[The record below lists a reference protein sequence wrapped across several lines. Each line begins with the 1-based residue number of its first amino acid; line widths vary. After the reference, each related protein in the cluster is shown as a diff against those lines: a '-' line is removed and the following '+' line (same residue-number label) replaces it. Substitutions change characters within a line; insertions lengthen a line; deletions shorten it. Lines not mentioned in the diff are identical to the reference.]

1 MRRLMSILAVFTLAA
16 LIIPNAPVFAEE
28 PAEKKAKPP
37 VPPLATAEEL
47 KEALAVYKTEWKAKG
62 LKGDEKL
69 GARVYAIKSLAA
81 TQHKK
86 VVDQL
91 AKLTRNGD
99 QDIRTAAV
107 QYLGMQRALAGYA
120 GAKIVAAMEKHS
132 DDSVVQIS
140 GLHAIQELNYRV
152 CEDILRARM
161 KHKDYSVQK
170 SAMYAIG
177 EMKDM
182 RLLPDVFKLLKEI
195 KLAKGEKWD
204 GVSVTHD
211 TGTAGD
217 HDQKMAEKKGKEQMA
232 KNKRKGRRGARMQR
246 DLGPVIEEVMQ
257 TLTGEEF
264 EKEKDA
270 RDWMKANEKQI
281 AADKAAINAVAH
293 KQVKAAKT
301 TK

>member
-1 MRRLMSILAVFTLAA
+1 MRRLMSFLAVLTLAA
-16 LIIPNAPVFAEE
+16 APVFAEE

-37 VPPLATAEEL
+37 APPLATPEEL
-47 KEALAVYKTEWKAKG
+47 KEAFAVYKTEWKAKG

-69 GARVYAIKSLAA
+69 GARVYAIKTLAA

-91 AKLTRNGD
+91 AKLTRNRD

-107 QYLGMQRALAGYA
+107 QYLGMQRALVGYA
-120 GAKIVAAMEKHS
+120 GAKVVAAMEKNV

-140 GLHAIQELNYRV
+140 GLHAIQELDYRV
-152 CEDILRARM
+152 CEEILRARM

-170 SAMYAIG
+170 SAMFAIG

-232 KNKRKGRRGARMQR
+232 KNKRKGKRGARMQR
-246 DLGPVIEEVMQ
+246 DLGPVIEEVMK

-264 EKEKDA
+264 QKEKDA
-270 RDWMKANEKQI
+270 RDWMKANEKPI
-281 AADKAAINAVAH
+281 AAKQAAINEIASGQ
-293 KQVKAAKT
+293 KQAAKA